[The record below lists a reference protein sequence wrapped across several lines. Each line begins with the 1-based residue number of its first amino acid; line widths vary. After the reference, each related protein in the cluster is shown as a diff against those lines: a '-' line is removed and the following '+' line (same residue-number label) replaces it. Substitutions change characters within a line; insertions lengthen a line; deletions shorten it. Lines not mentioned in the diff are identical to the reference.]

1 MMTNDERNVTIQED
15 NSEAWWHQLDLEDR
29 QVQERAL
36 TPQVR
41 EVIELLDRSV
51 AMLKNIPDE
60 EYPAVADLRHKL
72 AFERKFLQTKFDIRL
87 NELVKT
93 ARNLLI
99 K

>member
-1 MMTNDERNVTIQED
+1 MTSQDELQVIQED
-15 NSEAWWHQLDLEDR
+15 DSDAWWYQLDLEAR
-29 QVQERAL
+29 QVQERVL

-41 EVIELLDRSV
+41 EVIELLDRSI

-72 AFERKFLQTKFDIRL
+72 AFERKFLQTKHDMRL

-93 ARNLLI
+93 ARNLLV

>member
-1 MMTNDERNVTIQED
+1 MTNDKRNVTIQED
-15 NSEAWWHQLDLEDR
+15 DSEAWWHQLDLESR
-29 QVQERAL
+29 QVQERVL

-41 EVIELLDRSV
+41 EVIEILDKSV
-51 AMLKNIPDE
+51 EILKNIPDE

-72 AFERKFLQTKFDIRL
+72 AFERKFLQTKHDMRL

-93 ARNLLI
+93 ARNLLV